1 MQAQYNYDAHRT
13 SNPLYVGISKLAVI
27 GETPVSFGIG
37 GIYYL
42 SSIPGGAAGWGA
54 RATLTFV
61 FPK

>member
-42 SSIPGGAAGWGA
+42 SSIPGGAACVSQTKLDTQSTA
-54 RATLTFV
+54 N
-61 FPK
+61 